1 MARRSGAVPA
11 HRTGLGT
18 RFPTAGAAAPQRCPD
33 RPGDRGAV
41 AGVTPRRRRAGVRL
55 FVGVLPA
62 FFAALLAGCVEKPEP
77 PARGAPA
84 PGFELADLEGN
95 RHRLADFAGQVVVLN
110 FWATWCPPC
119 VDEMPS
125 LQQLA
130 DRLGPEGLTVVAVS
144 VDERY
149 ADIEPFVEQHR
160 LRFLVLHDLGKRVSR
175 RYAVLQFPETWIVG
189 RDGRLAAHIVGARD
203 WSAPESLEVFRSLLV
218 DRSDPAS

>member
-1 MARRSGAVPA
+1 M
-11 HRTGLGT
+11 T
-18 RFPTAGAAAPQRCPD
+18 GAAALRD
-33 RPGDRGAV
+33 RPVRSRGRGAL
-41 AGVTPRRRRAGVRL
+41 AGATRRRARRPAGVRRL
-55 FVGVLPA
+55 VGLLPA
-62 FFAALLAGCVEKPEP
+62 LLAALLAGCAEKPEP

-84 PGFELADLEGN
+84 PGFELADLEGD

-130 DRLGPEGLTVVAVS
+130 DRLGPEGLAVVAVS

-149 ADIEPFVEQHR
+149 ADIEPFVEEHR

-203 WSAPESLEVFRSLLV
+203 WSAPESLEVFRSLLTEPPE
-218 DRSDPAS
+218 PAS

>member
-1 MARRSGAVPA
+1 MTV
-11 HRTGLGT
+11 
-18 RFPTAGAAAPQRCPD
+18 AAAPPAEPD
-33 RPGDRGAV
+33 RPGRRAAIAGAV
-41 AGVTPRRRRAGVRL
+41 PRRARRARPGAGATL
-55 FVGVLPA
+55 LAGLLPA
-62 FFAALLAGCVEKPEP
+62 PLAALSAALFAALLAGCAERPEP
-77 PARGAPA
+77 PTQGAPA

-95 RHRLADFAGQVVVLN
+95 PHRLSDFAGQVVVLN

-130 DRLGPEGLTVVAVS
+130 DRLGPEGLAVVAVS

-149 ADIEPFVEQHR
+149 TDIEPFVDRHR

-175 RYAVLQFPETWIVG
+175 RYEVLQFPETWIVG

-203 WSAPESLEVFRSLLV
+203 WSAPESLEVFRTLLTEA
-218 DRSDPAS
+218 RDPVS